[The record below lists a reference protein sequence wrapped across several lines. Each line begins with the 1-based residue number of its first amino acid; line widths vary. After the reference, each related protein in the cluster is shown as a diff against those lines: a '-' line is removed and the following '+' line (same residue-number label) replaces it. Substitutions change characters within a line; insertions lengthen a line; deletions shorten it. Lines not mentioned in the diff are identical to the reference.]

1 MCLTRLPKSDGS
13 YLSTPNIKQAYDLWP
28 NTKNTALADTAGWSN
43 TEALIAAQGSD
54 YLGGATTTFR
64 NGSSNQGYKD
74 WFVPACGQLAYMYL
88 NVTEINDLLAKCSNP
103 AGTTLPTTSSDYHWS
118 SSEYNTYNAWTVY
131 FYVGCVDIFN
141 KNDNHVGHVRFCR
154 YITE

>member
-43 TEALIAAQGSD
+43 TEALIAAQGSN

-74 WFVPACGQLAYMYL
+74 WFVPAAGQLAYMYL
-88 NVTEINDLLAKCSNP
+88 NKNEINTLLKKCG
-103 AGTTLPTTSSDYHWS
+103 GTTLPTNYLWS
-118 SSEYNTYNAWTVY
+118 SSEYNTVYAWYVHFNVGFVDSSVY
-131 FYVGCVDIFN
+131 
-141 KNDNHVGHVRFCR
+141 KNDLYYVRFCR
-154 YITE
+154 DITE